1 MENNGYKV
9 KEKVKIAGIEYDL
22 VLKTTEEMNG
32 LVGSADFNK
41 QLISIN
47 KDHTEQT
54 QRIAVCHEI
63 LHIVSDAYGLNLT
76 EEQVKIGTHAL
87 IALIEDNRELLTI

>member
-1 MENNGYKV
+1 M
-9 KEKVKIAGIEYDL
+9 KEQVKIAGIDYSIA
-22 VLKTTEEMNG
+22 LKSTEEMNG
-32 LVGSADFNK
+32 LIGTADFNR

-54 QRIAVCHEI
+54 QRIAVCQEI

-87 IALIEDNRELLTI
+87 IALIEDNKELLYI

>member
-1 MENNGYKV
+1 M

-54 QRIAVCHEI
+54 QRIAVFHEV

-76 EEQVKIGTHAL
+76 EEQVKIGTHAF
-87 IALIEDNRELLTI
+87 IALIEDNRELLYI

>member
-1 MENNGYKV
+1 MDMI
-9 KEKVKIAGIEYDL
+9 KIAGITYKI
-22 VLKTTEEMNG
+22 VLNTTEDMKG
-32 LVGSADFNK
+32 LIGTADFNK

-54 QRIAVCHEI
+54 QRIAVYHEI
-63 LHIVSDAYGLNLT
+63 LHLLSDAYGLKLT

-87 IALIEDNRELLTI
+87 IAFVEENKDLLTL